1 MMDILLLFAW
11 PFAALLVITA
21 IHAYLGLH
29 VVQREVIFVDLSLAQ
44 IAALGASIAVLA
56 GLDLHGIGAYLCSLG
71 FTLIGAAFFAFTRSD
86 KSEVPQEAIIGIVYA
101 VSAAAA
107 IMIMD
112 RLPEGAEHLKH
123 IMVGNLLAVTPADV
137 IKMTALYAVVG
148 LLHWYWRASLLL
160 ISSDPEKARREGYN
174 LRLWD
179 FIFYGTFGLIVT
191 VSVPIVG
198 VLLVFSYL
206 IVPGVAAVLFFDSLR
221 PRLFFAWGL
230 GALVSVIG
238 MAVSF
243 WLDSPTGATIVCT
256 FGAVLGLLAAS
267 RSLLSR
273 RAIKI

>member
-1 MMDILLLFAW
+1 MMEIALLFAW
-11 PFAALLVITA
+11 PFAALLTITA

-44 IAALGASIAVLA
+44 IAALGASIAVLL
-56 GLDLHGIGAYLCSLG
+56 GLDLHGLGAYLCSLG

-123 IMVGNLLAVTPADV
+123 IMVGNLLAVTPVDV
-137 IKMTALYAVVG
+137 YKMSALYAVVG
-148 LLHWYWRASLLL
+148 ALHWYWREPLRL
-160 ISSDPEKARREGYN
+160 ISESPEKARKKGLN

-179 FIFYGTFGLIVT
+179 FAFYATFGLIVT

-206 IVPGVAAVLFFDSLR
+206 IVPGVAAVLFYKSLR
-221 PRLFFAWGL
+221 PRLLFAWAM

-238 MAVSF
+238 MGVSF
-243 WLDSPTGATIVCT
+243 GLDSPTGATIVCT
-256 FGAVLGLLAAS
+256 FGAGLLILAGYRWLTHHRPA
-267 RSLLSR
+267 
-273 RAIKI
+273 